1 MSILLLFKKLLCYL
15 NSFDDESL
23 ALMQIWKDSCRI
35 ILILLEL
42 FRPSLSLIYIRFQS
56 LPLVKFK
63 LVFFFI
69 FVSLMAYLSRIFM
82 IDVFIFTTTDWL
94 TDDEKEGK
102 INSLSNFEG
111 LYLNSKQKMWK
122 FINIIDSW

>member
-1 MSILLLFKKLLCYL
+1 
-15 NSFDDESL
+15 
-23 ALMQIWKDSCRI
+23 
-35 ILILLEL
+35 
-42 FRPSLSLIYIRFQS
+42 
-56 LPLVKFK
+56 
-63 LVFFFI
+63 
-69 FVSLMAYLSRIFM
+69 MAYLSHIFM

-122 FINIIDSW
+122 FINTIDSW